1 MVILLE
7 IKDLRKLSDAE
18 LAKKIKE
25 TKEELFVKRMQHANG
40 TLEKPKQLTALR
52 RDVARMKTIL
62 KKESVSGGVK

>member
-1 MVILLE
+1 ME

-62 KKESVSGGVK
+62 NERKISGGVK